1 MNKPK
6 VTAMTLCYGCSS
18 GSMPNKE
25 KGGGCS
31 HGVLAVFGCYIVA
44 IFSKEQIINVKQ
56 CVGWKEQGSN
66 YYDALLTHFH
76 YKTSCVREMIV
87 TVTEIIS

>member
-1 MNKPK
+1 MLHIQTYHNSNFP
-6 VTAMTLCYGCSS
+6 
-18 GSMPNKE
+18 
-25 KGGGCS
+25 
-31 HGVLAVFGCYIVA
+31 VLKYASNVPCFMQVCAALYIVG

-87 TVTEIIS
+87 TVNEISS